1 MYNLRALADRALSLA
16 NHPMLK
22 LAIKTLL
29 IVSVGIVGLGCIQAL
44 INCES
49 AIQAAYKYNRLN

>member
-1 MYNLRALADRALSLA
+1 
-16 NHPMLK
+16 MLK
-22 LAIKTLL
+22 LAVKTVL
-29 IVSVGIVGLGCIQAL
+29 IASVSIVGLGCVQAL

>member
-1 MYNLRALADRALSLA
+1 
-16 NHPMLK
+16 MLK
-22 LAIKTLL
+22 LAAKAVL
-29 IVSVGIVGLGCIQAL
+29 IASVGIVGLGCIQAL

>member
-1 MYNLRALADRALSLA
+1 
-16 NHPMLK
+16 MLK
-22 LAIKTLL
+22 LAVKAVL
-29 IVSVGIVGLGCIQAL
+29 IASVGIVGLGCIQAI